1 MDDKIKP
8 LKIGELTAPFP
19 VIQGGMGVG
28 ISLSHLAGTVAACG
42 GVGILSAAQIGFR
55 EEGFE
60 KDPIGTNLK
69 VIKKE
74 ICKARKIAN
83 GGIIGINIMVATQR
97 YEEYVKAAVE
107 SGVDLIISGAG
118 LPVDLPELVEESKTK
133 IAPIVST
140 VKSAKVICKMW
151 DRHYHRVPD
160 LVVIEGPKAGGHLG
174 FSRKQL
180 EIFTP
185 EVYDQE
191 IRQIIELVKEYEKK
205 YQKRIPVVV
214 AGGIFDREDFLH
226 ALELGADGVQ
236 MGTRFV
242 TTYECDAAEEYKKTY
257 INVSKENIVLVDS
270 PVGMVGRAVGNTF
283 ALAEGK
289 KEPVKKCYQCIKTCN
304 PGDTPYCI
312 TNALVKAAK
321 GEMENALVFCGENA
335 WKCDKIEHVGDIL
348 RELCE

>member
-69 VIKKE
+69 AIKKE

-97 YEEYVKAAVE
+97 YEEYVKAVVE

-118 LPVDLPELVEESKTK
+118 LPVDLPELVEGSKTK

-214 AGGIFDREDFLH
+214 AGGIFDRKDFLH

-242 TTYECDAAEEYKKTY
+242 TTYECDAAEEYKKAY

-321 GEMENALVFCGENA
+321 GETENALVFCGENA

>member
-69 VIKKE
+69 AIKKE

-242 TTYECDAAEEYKKTY
+242 TTYECDAAEEYKKAY

>member
-242 TTYECDAAEEYKKTY
+242 TTYECDAAEEYKKAY

-321 GEMENALVFCGENA
+321 GETENALVFCGENA
-335 WKCDKIEHVGDIL
+335 WKCNKIEHVGDIL

>member
-69 VIKKE
+69 AIKKE

-83 GGIIGINIMVATQR
+83 GGIIGINIMVTTQR

-118 LPVDLPELVEESKTK
+118 LPVDLPELVEGSKTK

-214 AGGIFDREDFLH
+214 AGGIFDRKDFLH

-242 TTYECDAAEEYKKTY
+242 TTYECDAAEEYKKAY

-321 GEMENALVFCGENA
+321 GETENALVFCGENA

>member
-69 VIKKE
+69 AIKKE

-242 TTYECDAAEEYKKTY
+242 TTYECDAAEEYKKAY

-321 GEMENALVFCGENA
+321 GETENALVFCGENA

>member
-242 TTYECDAAEEYKKTY
+242 TTYECDAAEEYKKAY

>member
-69 VIKKE
+69 AIKKE

-118 LPVDLPELVEESKTK
+118 LPVDLPELVEGSKTK

-242 TTYECDAAEEYKKTY
+242 TTYECDAAEEYQKAY

-321 GEMENALVFCGENA
+321 GETENALVFCGENA

>member
-69 VIKKE
+69 AIKKE

-321 GEMENALVFCGENA
+321 GETENALVFCGENA

>member
-242 TTYECDAAEEYKKTY
+242 TTYECDAAEEYKKAY

-335 WKCDKIEHVGDIL
+335 WKCDKIEHAGDIL

>member
-69 VIKKE
+69 AIKKE

-83 GGIIGINIMVATQR
+83 GGIIGINIMVTTQR

-118 LPVDLPELVEESKTK
+118 LPVDLPELVEGSKTK

-242 TTYECDAAEEYKKTY
+242 TTYECDAAEEYQKAY

-321 GEMENALVFCGENA
+321 GETENALVFCGENA

>member
-69 VIKKE
+69 AIKKE

-83 GGIIGINIMVATQR
+83 GGIIGINIMVTTQR

-118 LPVDLPELVEESKTK
+118 LPVDLPELVEGSKTK

-151 DRHYHRVPD
+151 DRHYRRVPD

-242 TTYECDAAEEYKKTY
+242 TTYECDAAEEYKKVY

-321 GEMENALVFCGENA
+321 GETENALVFCGENA

>member
-69 VIKKE
+69 AIKKE

-83 GGIIGINIMVATQR
+83 GGIIGINIMVTTQR

-118 LPVDLPELVEESKTK
+118 LPVDLPELVEGSKTK

-242 TTYECDAAEEYKKTY
+242 TTYECDAAEEYKKAY

-321 GEMENALVFCGENA
+321 GETENALVFCGENA

>member
-69 VIKKE
+69 AIKKE

-118 LPVDLPELVEESKTK
+118 LPVDLPELVEGSKTK

-151 DRHYHRVPD
+151 GRHYHRVPD

-214 AGGIFDREDFLH
+214 AGGIFDRKDFLH

-242 TTYECDAAEEYKKTY
+242 TTYECDAAEEYKKAY

-321 GEMENALVFCGENA
+321 GETENALVFCGENA

>member
-321 GEMENALVFCGENA
+321 GETENALVFCGENA
-335 WKCDKIEHVGDIL
+335 WKCNKIEHVGDIL

>member
-69 VIKKE
+69 AIKTE

-118 LPVDLPELVEESKTK
+118 LPVDLPELVEGSKTK

-242 TTYECDAAEEYKKTY
+242 TTYECDAAEEYKKAY
-257 INVSKENIVLVDS
+257 VNVSKENIVLVDS

-321 GEMENALVFCGENA
+321 GETENALVFCGENA

>member
-69 VIKKE
+69 AIKKE

-118 LPVDLPELVEESKTK
+118 LPVDLPEFVEGSKTK

-242 TTYECDAAEEYKKTY
+242 TTYECDAAEEYKKAY

-321 GEMENALVFCGENA
+321 GETENALVFCGENA
-335 WKCDKIEHVGDIL
+335 WKCNKIEHVGDIL

>member
-69 VIKKE
+69 AIKKE

-321 GEMENALVFCGENA
+321 GETENALVFCGENA
-335 WKCDKIEHVGDIL
+335 WKCNKIEHVGDIL

>member
-69 VIKKE
+69 AIKKE

-242 TTYECDAAEEYKKTY
+242 TTYECDAAEEYKKAY

-321 GEMENALVFCGENA
+321 GETENALVFCGENA
-335 WKCDKIEHVGDIL
+335 WKCNKIEHVGDIL

>member
-69 VIKKE
+69 AIKKE

-118 LPVDLPELVEESKTK
+118 LPVDLPELVEGSKTK

-214 AGGIFDREDFLH
+214 AGGIFDRKDFLH

-242 TTYECDAAEEYKKTY
+242 TTYECDAAEEYKKAY

-321 GEMENALVFCGENA
+321 GETENALVFCGENA

>member
-69 VIKKE
+69 AIKKE

-118 LPVDLPELVEESKTK
+118 LPVDLPELVEGSKTK

-242 TTYECDAAEEYKKTY
+242 TTYECDASEEYKKAY
-257 INVSKENIVLVDS
+257 VNVSKENIVLVDS

-289 KEPVKKCYQCIKTCN
+289 KEPVKKCYQCIKTCD

-312 TNALVKAAK
+312 TNTLVKAAK
-321 GEMENALVFCGENA
+321 GETENALVFCGENA

>member
-69 VIKKE
+69 AIKKE

-83 GGIIGINIMVATQR
+83 GGIIGINIMVATQT

-118 LPVDLPELVEESKTK
+118 LPVDLPELVEGSKTK

-242 TTYECDAAEEYKKTY
+242 TTYECDAAEEYKKAY

-321 GEMENALVFCGENA
+321 GETENALVFCGENA

>member
-69 VIKKE
+69 AIKKE

-118 LPVDLPELVEESKTK
+118 LPVDLPELVEGSKTK

-151 DRHYHRVPD
+151 GRHYHRVPD

-180 EIFTP
+180 EIFTL

-214 AGGIFDREDFLH
+214 AGGIFDRKDFLH

-242 TTYECDAAEEYKKTY
+242 TTYECDAAEEYKKAY

-321 GEMENALVFCGENA
+321 GETENALVFCGENA

>member
-69 VIKKE
+69 AIKKE

-118 LPVDLPELVEESKTK
+118 LPVDLPELVEGSKTK

-242 TTYECDAAEEYKKTY
+242 TTYECDAAEEYKKAY
-257 INVSKENIVLVDS
+257 VNVSKENIVLVDS

-321 GEMENALVFCGENA
+321 GETENALVFCGENA